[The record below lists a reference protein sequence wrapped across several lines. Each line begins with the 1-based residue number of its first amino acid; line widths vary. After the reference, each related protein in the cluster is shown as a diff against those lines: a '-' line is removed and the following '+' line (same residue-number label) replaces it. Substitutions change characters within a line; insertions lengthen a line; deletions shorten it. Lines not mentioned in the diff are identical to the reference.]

1 MKQNILGSRNEL
13 HSTRP
18 GTTGVGVR
26 PCKRVQPAWALL
38 ALLGVS
44 LVCAAPGAAS
54 AQHCR
59 LHYSEAFRLIA
70 TQSFDG
76 QPPAAIKQK
85 VDDLFG
91 PRQEVCGEGG
101 YKFFLTELGA
111 QASAALRKK
120 GSEQESRL
128 VATREI
134 MNRFPVQ
141 VRFSNGAVPGAGL
154 TQLRA
159 DLGVLSTEVGKTP
172 AISALLEALGKVA
185 PPRTLS
191 KPLPQNDDAIPIMV
205 PQIPLPAWAII
216 SLYEIRDHAARK
228 ESAAI
233 TAKTSLILDWVMRA
247 SPGVRPIEP
256 PAATQ
261 SPAKLKGSN

>member
-1 MKQNILGSRNEL
+1 MKQNTLGSRNE
-13 HSTRP
+13 RP
-18 GTTGVGVR
+18 APRRAKAGVVVR
-26 PCKRVQPAWALL
+26 PHKRVQPAWPLR

-44 LVCAAPGAAS
+44 LVCAASGAAS

-59 LHYSEAFRLIA
+59 LHYAEAFRLISI
-70 TQSFDG
+70 QSFDG
-76 QPPAAIKQK
+76 QPKAVIKQK

-91 PRQEVCGEGG
+91 PRQEVCGEDG

-111 QASAALRKK
+111 QAAAALRKK

-172 AISALLEALGKVA
+172 AINALLE
-185 PPRTLS
+185 P
-191 KPLPQNDDAIPIMV
+191 
-205 PQIPLPAWAII
+205 
-216 SLYEIRDHAARK
+216 
-228 ESAAI
+228 
-233 TAKTSLILDWVMRA
+233 MRQ
-247 SPGVRPIEP
+247 RR
-256 PAATQ
+256 
-261 SPAKLKGSN
+261 AKLPVGEGLGGLGGAAGGAGGDGSARATTAP